1 MSKVVVLAFFL
12 TSGLCAA
19 QTTAPMPDGPGK
31 AVIQKACAGCHS
43 LKVVTSKRATHDE
56 WAALVDQMIS
66 KGAEV
71 SDDDLEVVVQYLATH
86 YGPVKDRNATPA
98 PPDKPSITSAVFPEP
113 PKLQRLLVLS
123 NGDFKA
129 EEQATASN

>member
-12 TSGLCAA
+12 TSGLCTA

-86 YGPVKDRNATPA
+86 YGPVKDPNAT
-98 PPDKPSITSAVFPEP
+98 PDKPSITSAVFPEP
-113 PKLQRLLVLS
+113 QKLHRLLGLS
-123 NGDFKA
+123 NSDFKA
-129 EEQATASN
+129 EEQVTASK